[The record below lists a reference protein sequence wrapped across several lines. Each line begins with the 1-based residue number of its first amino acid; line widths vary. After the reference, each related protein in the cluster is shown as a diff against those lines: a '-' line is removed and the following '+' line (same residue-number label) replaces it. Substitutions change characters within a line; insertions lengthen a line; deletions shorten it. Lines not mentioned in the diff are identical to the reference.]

1 MENIYRDNYCG
12 LINPQMIGKSVRLAG
27 FVENIRDHG
36 GVIFVDVRDNTGI
49 IQVVSN
55 DEDMFKNLTRESSVT
70 LSGVV
75 RARAEEDYN
84 DKISTGTIEVL
95 VDKVEVLGRA
105 LNDLPF
111 DIKTSHNTSEEVRNK
126 YRYLYLRSNRMQK
139 NLKLRSDVLHFLRNK
154 MYDLGFTE
162 VQTPILTASS
172 PEGARDFL
180 VPSRKFRGKFYALPQ
195 APQIFKQ
202 LLMVSGVDKY
212 FQVAPC
218 FRDEDSRID
227 RTLEFYQLD
236 FEMSFAT
243 EEDVYKVGE
252 EIFYDVFTKFSN
264 KEVSTKPFR
273 RINYEDAMLK
283 YGSDKP
289 DLRNPLEIID
299 ITREFSNTTFKPFQ
313 NSIVRGIKVDD
324 LASKSNS
331 WFNEV
336 VDYAKSIGMPGIG
349 YITVNDD
356 MTFKGPI
363 DKFLSDDERKS
374 LIDAADLKVN
384 SVLFFIADK
393 NKEMVAKQAGLIRT
407 ELGRKLDLI
416 DNNKLE
422 LCIIN
427 NFPMF
432 EYNEDTKKYDFG
444 HNPFSMPQGGLDALN
459 NSNIEDIKAY
469 QFDFV
474 CNGFEMAS
482 GAVRNHDVEILEKA
496 FSMVGYDKSVV
507 EEKFGSLY
515 NAFKF
520 GAPPH
525 AGMGPGIDRIIML
538 LCDEPNLREVQAF
551 PPLASGQDLMMGSP
565 SEVSEEQLREVHIKI
580 RQSINVEK

>member
-1 MENIYRDNYCG
+1 MEKYLSFDEIRSELEKNSNANDSREYWRVLVLGTLENLIEVGQEFNITSEDVDKIVDKLFKNNT
-12 LINPQMIGKSVRLAG
+12 II
-27 FVENIRDHG
+27 E
-36 GVIFVDVRDNTGI
+36 VI
-49 IQVVSN
+49 
-55 DEDMFKNLTRESSVT
+55 DEEMFKDLTRESSVT

-95 VDKVEVLGRA
+95 VDKVEVLGKS
-105 LNDLPF
+105 LSELPF

-126 YRYLYLRSNRMQK
+126 YRYLYLRSSRMQK

-264 KEVSTKPFR
+264 KEVSPKPFR

-432 EYNEDTKKYDFG
+432 E
-444 HNPFSMPQGGLDALN
+444 
-459 NSNIEDIKAY
+459 
-469 QFDFV
+469 
-474 CNGFEMAS
+474 
-482 GAVRNHDVEILEKA
+482 
-496 FSMVGYDKSVV
+496 
-507 EEKFGSLY
+507 
-515 NAFKF
+515 
-520 GAPPH
+520 
-525 AGMGPGIDRIIML
+525 
-538 LCDEPNLREVQAF
+538 
-551 PPLASGQDLMMGSP
+551 
-565 SEVSEEQLREVHIKI
+565 
-580 RQSINVEK
+580 